1 MKIICLQ
8 TYIKKE
14 KRNKLIF
21 NFIGNYS
28 LLLSLITSLSLL
40 VIILINIKSLD
51 DKLDYKIKNLI
62 FFQFFF
68 VLVSFFSLIILF
80 IISEFS
86 NLTVYNNSHTTKPLF
101 YKISGTWG
109 NHEGSLLLWLLIL
122 TFSIFLYFLF
132 AKKRSNNE
140 KFYTI
145 IIQQIIIIGFS
156 IFTIKTSNPFDLI
169 NPTPLNGLGLNPILQ
184 DPILAVHPPI
194 LYLGYVSTSII
205 FSSSLAS
212 LMVSKVD
219 NNWAKHIKNWV
230 FFSWIFLTAGI
241 LLGSIWAYYEL
252 GWGGF
257 WFWDPVENVS
267 LMPWLS
273 LTALIHC
280 ILVLEKRD
288 TLKSWS
294 IILSISTF
302 TLSVCGTFLVRS
314 GILNSV
320 HTFAN
325 DPDRGLYILIF
336 LFFLIFASLIIF
348 FIYENKLKNTNVAF
362 GMLTKESSILIN
374 NWFVMYFLA
383 VILVGTIYPIFLE
396 VISNHKISV
405 GPPFFNKLII
415 PFLIP
420 FLIFMS
426 MGPNFNWI
434 KNVKFKNKIPLIFFL
449 ILNIII
455 AFLILKNIG
464 EAKLNLTLLLAA
476 SIYLFFTT
484 FKDLIKKTK
493 FKNYSQQIS
502 HFGFALLI
510 LSIVMNAFLSREI
523 TTNLKVGE
531 EINFNDNKIKFENIE
546 INDVK
551 NYKKLTAFFTIQE
564 NSSNFLFKPEI
575 RIYNQPV
582 IITSEADIKTNIF
595 MDRFLVINLI
605 KEDYEYFNVRYQEK
619 PLMIWIWLSV
629 LLIIFGG
636 LSNLLIKNE
645 K

>member
-1 MKIICLQ
+1 M
-8 TYIKKE
+8 
-14 KRNKLIF
+14 IF

-362 GMLTKESSILIN
+362 GILTKESSILIN

-426 MGPNFNWI
+426 IGPNFNWI

-531 EINFNDNKIKFENIE
+531 EINFNDSKIKFENIE

>member
-1 MKIICLQ
+1 M
-8 TYIKKE
+8 
-14 KRNKLIF
+14 IF

-40 VIILINIKSLD
+40 VIILMNIKSLD

-348 FIYENKLKNTNVAF
+348 FIYENKLKNTKVAF
-362 GMLTKESSILIN
+362 EILTKESSILIN

-426 MGPNFNWI
+426 IGPNFNWI

-531 EINFNDNKIKFENIE
+531 EIIFNDNKIKFENVE

-636 LSNLLIKNE
+636 VSNLLIKNE

>member
-1 MKIICLQ
+1 M
-8 TYIKKE
+8 
-14 KRNKLIF
+14 IF

-205 FSSSLAS
+205 FASSLAS

-362 GMLTKESSILIN
+362 GILTKESSILIN

-426 MGPNFNWI
+426 IGPNFNWI

-523 TTNLKVGE
+523 TTNLKIGE

>member
-1 MKIICLQ
+1 M
-8 TYIKKE
+8 
-14 KRNKLIF
+14 IF

-40 VIILINIKSLD
+40 VIILINIKSLN

-362 GMLTKESSILIN
+362 GILTKESSILIN

-434 KNVKFKNKIPLIFFL
+434 KNIKFKNKIPLIFFL

-531 EINFNDNKIKFENIE
+531 EINFNDNKIKFENVE

-629 LLIIFGG
+629 LLIIFWW
-636 LSNLLIKNE
+636 SIKFVN
-645 K
+645 